1 MGKELEKVGNMERRR
16 RTGGDGGDR
25 GMEENTMALLD
36 TSGFSNSKLSHH
48 LNDDRAYIYI
58 CLTWF
63 ASHLHLKVSS
73 FDFDGFSYVRACFSG
88 SRSNCFSSSR

>member
-1 MGKELEKVGNMERRR
+1 MIYGETLTLGFQIGEEQKYCKFGVGKELEKVGNMERRR

-58 CLTWF
+58 Y
-63 ASHLHLKVSS
+63 A
-73 FDFDGFSYVRACFSG
+73 
-88 SRSNCFSSSR
+88 